1 MNLFLKLFWFSDCDK
16 PPGVFVS
23 EGVPPITTNMDDYFQ
38 CCPEEDCDFV
48 ARGQGAKNK
57 VRLHFSRVHKSKTI
71 LNDLLL
77 HSENAIECPF
87 EGCTLKMC
95 GLNKIANLRN
105 HYETVHAGHELPEVL
120 RRVRPQKSPADVD
133 PLKRLWKGCV
143 PVPEAKLKKIPVL
156 SRKVRLSQE
165 DDEDDDKNS
174 DIETAIL
181 DRKPHRGVMG
191 LGALVTKSA
200 SDKENGVK
208 SSSSSSSEI
217 SFEDDENESDSSDNS
232 VLVEFAKGG
241 LPQAQWKQ
249 DLKSNSSEDDEEDT
263 ELKPAAPFQSE
274 SKVSE
279 TFFIEDTDE
288 EQADSGASI
297 VYSGSD
303 ADLAPYES
311 EMEFFDS
318 LFKDKTPKKRKKQ
331 NTKARKN
338 SDKKKKTKNS
348 SKDLDD
354 MIPKT
359 PVVQTTTVIYLPDS
373 PKETPK
379 HEKPNYLSES
389 SNSDEEQIEKKPLL
403 QLNRRKLKRPNLKNF
418 DGSFG
423 DDSKYETDG
432 LVQTKIG
439 NFFSPVKPP
448 SGEQLKRLSSR
459 QNSLLEAEP
468 PETPTKKL
476 DTESS
481 FTQQQNT
488 PSTEAE
494 LQKEEIIPKIK
505 AKSVSWR
512 AYTKSNTT
520 SNSAKVVG
528 EISLLSDNEENFH
541 ENTTGNEIIVLSD

>member
-1 MNLFLKLFWFSDCDK
+1 
-16 PPGVFVS
+16 
-23 EGVPPITTNMDDYFQ
+23 MDDYFQ

-48 ARGQGAKNK
+48 ARGQGAKKK
-57 VRLHFSRVHKSKTI
+57 VRLHFSRVHKNKTI
-71 LNDLLL
+71 PNDLLL
-77 HSENAIECPF
+77 HSENAMECPF
-87 EGCTLKMC
+87 EGCTVKMC

-105 HYETVHAGHELPEVL
+105 HYETVHAGHELPQIL
-120 RRVRPQKSPADVD
+120 RRVRPQKSTADVD
-133 PLKRLWKGCV
+133 PLERLWKGCV

-165 DDEDDDKNS
+165 EDEDDDKNS

-181 DRKPHRGVMG
+181 ERKPRRGVLG

-249 DLKSNSSEDDEEDT
+249 DLKSNSSEDDDEDT
-263 ELKPAAPFQSE
+263 ELKPAAPFQPE

-318 LFKDKTPKKRKKQ
+318 LFKDKTPKKRKNQ

-338 SDKKKKTKNS
+338 GNSRKKKL

-354 MIPKT
+354 MIPET

-379 HEKPNYLSES
+379 HEKPCYLSES
-389 SNSDEEQIEKKPLL
+389 SNTDEEQIEKKPLI

-423 DDSKYETDG
+423 DDSKHETDG

-448 SGEQLKRLSSR
+448 SEEQSKRLSSR
-459 QNSLLEAEP
+459 RDSLLGTDA

-481 FTQQQNT
+481 FKQQQNT
-488 PSTEAE
+488 SLTEAE

-505 AKSVSWR
+505 AKSMSWR

-520 SNSAKVVG
+520 SNNVKVVG
-528 EISLLSDNEENFH
+528 EISLLSDYEENFH
-541 ENTTGNEIIVLSD
+541 ENTTGSEIIVLSD